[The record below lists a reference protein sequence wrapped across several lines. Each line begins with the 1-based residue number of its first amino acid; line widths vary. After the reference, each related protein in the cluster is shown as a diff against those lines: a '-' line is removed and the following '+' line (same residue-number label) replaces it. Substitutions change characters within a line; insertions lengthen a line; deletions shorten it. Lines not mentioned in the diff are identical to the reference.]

1 VKYRL
6 QRWFALLVL
15 LSGVA
20 CDAGIDGLIGPHRN
34 AQVAVDYPS
43 TIGSY
48 NGTVQARAHPSMGPS
63 YTISCPITLNVSSQ
77 AGAAFSGS
85 FALQQ
90 TDDCDPESGTITGTV
105 ETTGGL
111 RFIADTPGGGA
122 NVFDDAATRSRC
134 TLISS
139 SGDFAGTVTGGVMS
153 AAGNAVYACPFF
165 GGTRV
170 SVEVNLSATRS

>member
-1 VKYRL
+1 MKYRL
-6 QRWFALLVL
+6 QHWFTILVL
-15 LSGVA
+15 SSGVA
-20 CDAGIDGLIGPHRN
+20 CDDGLIGPYRN

-43 TIGSY
+43 IVGSFA
-48 NGTVQARAHPSMGPS
+48 GTVQARARPSLGPS

-85 FALQQ
+85 FALQPS
-90 TDDCDPESGTITGTV
+90 DDCNTESGTITGTV

-111 RFIADTPGGGA
+111 RLIADTPGGGA
-122 NVFDDAATRSRC
+122 NVFEDAATRSSC

-153 AAGNAVYACPFF
+153 AAGNAVYTCPFF

-170 SVEVNLSATRS
+170 PVEVNLSATRS